1 MDMNGSVNRKSLRDI
16 SLNISEEEYRAD
28 PALSYS
34 TLARY
39 EREGFNNLDKLFDKI
54 ETPSLTFG
62 ASVDALITGGQEEFD
77 ERFMVAEFPS
87 TPDSI
92 TKMVKSLF
100 SQYGD
105 SYRSLIT
112 IPDGVII
119 KETEYQSYQMNWKP
133 ETRAK
138 VIKEKGADYYNLLFI
153 AGDRCIIN
161 TQTYQDI
168 VDAVKALK
176 ESEATKFYFAED
188 NPFEPNIER
197 LYQLKFKTVLNDI
210 PYRCMFDELLV
221 DYEKKKILPIDLKT
235 SSTNDREWD
244 FPKHYLHWGYQIQNR
259 LYVRIL
265 KDVLSKDDYFKD
277 FEIYPYRDIIVVRK
291 SNTPLVWEIPFT
303 FSYGDLIFGKHSD
316 IILRDPED
324 LGKELYEYLNS
335 RTKVPKGIREN
346 DLNSMELW
354 LNTL

>member
-1 MDMNGSVNRKSLRDI
+1 MNRKSLRDI
-16 SLNISEEEYRAD
+16 SWNVSEKTYRED

-39 EREGFNNLDKLFDKI
+39 EREGFNNLDKLFDRL

-62 ASVDALITGGQEEFD
+62 SAVDSIITGGQEEFD

-105 SYRSLIT
+105 SYRSLIA
-112 IPDGVII
+112 IPNDAII

-153 AGDRCIIN
+153 AGSKTILD
-161 TQTYQDI
+161 TQTYQD
-168 VDAVKALK
+168 VCNAVRALK
-176 ESEATKFYFAED
+176 ESKSTQFYFAED
-188 NPFEPNIER
+188 NPFEPDIER
-197 LYQLKFKTVLNDI
+197 FYQLKFKACLEGI
-210 PYRCMFDELLV
+210 EYRCMFDELVIFHDTKEIQPL
-221 DYEKKKILPIDLKT
+221 DLKT
-235 SSTNDREWD
+235 SCKRLDREWD
-244 FPKHYLHWGYQIQNR
+244 FPSHYIEWSYEIQNR

-265 KDVLSKDDYFKD
+265 QDVISKDEYFKD
-277 FEIYPYRDIIVVRK
+277 FKILPYKDIIIFRG
-291 SNTPLVWEIPFT
+291 SDTPLVWDIPFT
-303 FSYGDLIFGKHSD
+303 FKRGTLYFGKNKQ
-316 IILRDPED
+316 IEMRDPED
-324 LGKELYEYLNS
+324 IGKELSFYLTSRPKVPMGISETGPNDLRKYLN
-335 RTKVPKGIREN
+335 
-346 DLNSMELW
+346 LL
-354 LNTL
+354 

>member
-1 MDMNGSVNRKSLRDI
+1 MNRKSLKDI
-16 SLNISEEEYRAD
+16 SWSVSEETYRAD

-62 ASVDALITGGQEEFD
+62 SAVDSIITGGQEEFD

-105 SYRSLIT
+105 SYRSLVT
-112 IPDGVII
+112 IPDDAII

-153 AGDRCIIN
+153 AGSKTILD
-161 TQTYQDI
+161 TQTYQDVCNA
-168 VDAVKALK
+168 VDALK
-176 ESEATKFYFAED
+176 TSEATKFYFAD
-188 NPFEPNIER
+188 NNPFEPNIER
-197 LYQLKFKTVLNDI
+197 FYQLKFKATLNGID
-210 PYRCMFDELLV
+210 YRCMFDELVIFHDTKEIQPL
-221 DYEKKKILPIDLKT
+221 DLKT
-235 SSTNDREWD
+235 SCKRLDREWN
-244 FPKHYLHWGYQIQNR
+244 FPTHYVEWNYQMQNR

-265 KDVLSKDDYFKD
+265 QEVISKDEYFKD
-277 FEIYPYRDIIVVRK
+277 FKILPYKDIIIFRG
-291 SNTPLVWEIPFT
+291 SGTPLVWDIPFT
-303 FSYGDLIFGKHSD
+303 FERGTLYFGKNNQ
-316 IILRDPED
+316 IEMRDPED
-324 LGKELYEYLNS
+324 IGKELSSYLTS
-335 RTKVPKGIREN
+335 RPKVPIGISETGPN
-346 DLNSMELW
+346 DLREW

>member
-1 MDMNGSVNRKSLRDI
+1 MERKSLRSI
-16 SLNISEEEYRAD
+16 SWDVSEETYRAD

-39 EREGFNNLDKLFDKI
+39 EREGFNNLDKLFDRL

-62 ASVDALITGGQEEFD
+62 SAVDSIITGGQEEFD

-112 IPDGVII
+112 IPDDAII

-153 AGDRCIIN
+153 AGSKTILD
-161 TQTYQDI
+161 TQTYQD
-168 VDAVKALK
+168 VCNAVRALK
-176 ESEATKFYFAED
+176 ESKSTQFYFAED
-188 NPFEPNIER
+188 NPFEPDIER
-197 LYQLKFKTVLNDI
+197 FYQLKFKAYLGGI
-210 PYRCMFDELLV
+210 EYRCMSDLLV
-221 DYEKKKILPIDLKT
+221 CDSRNKIIYPIDLKT
-235 SSTNDREWD
+235 SSHTEWD
-244 FPKHYLHWGYQIQNR
+244 FYKSFIDWLYAIQAR
-259 LYVRIL
+259 LYWRIIRDNL
-265 KDVLSKDDYFKD
+265 NRDEYFKD
-277 FEIYPYRDIIVVRK
+277 FKLADYKFIVVNRK
-291 SNTPLVWEIPFT
+291 TLTPLVWEFKDT
-303 FSYGDLIFGKHSD
+303 TTLGTLYYGKNKQIEM
-316 IILRDPED
+316 RDPED
-324 LGKELYEYLNS
+324 IGKELSSYLTS
-335 RTKVPKGIREN
+335 RPKVPMGISETGPN
-346 DLNSMELW
+346 DLREW
-354 LNTL
+354 LNKI

>member
-1 MDMNGSVNRKSLRDI
+1 MNRKSLKDV
-16 SLNISEEEYRAD
+16 SWSVSEETYRAD

-39 EREGFNNLDKLFDKI
+39 EREGFNNLDKLFDRI

-62 ASVDALITGGQEEFD
+62 SAVDSIITGGQEEFE

-112 IPDGVII
+112 IPDDAII

-153 AGDRCIIN
+153 AGNKTILD
-161 TQTYQDI
+161 TQTYQD
-168 VDAVKALK
+168 VCNAVRALK
-176 ESEATKFYFAED
+176 ESKSTQFYFAED
-188 NPFEPNIER
+188 NPFEPDIER
-197 LYQLKFKTVLNDI
+197 FYQLKFKANLNGID
-210 PYRCMFDELLV
+210 YRCMFDELV
-221 DYEKKKILPIDLKT
+221 IFHDTKKIQPLDLKT
-235 SSTNDREWD
+235 SCKKLDREWD
-244 FPKHYLHWGYQIQNR
+244 FPTHYIEWNYQLQNR

-265 KDVLSKDDYFKD
+265 QDVISKDEYFKD
-277 FEIYPYRDIIVVRK
+277 FKILPYKDIIIFK
-291 SNTPLVWEIPFT
+291 GSDTPLVWDIPFT
-303 FSYGDLIFGKHSD
+303 FEKGALYFGKNKQ
-316 IILRDPED
+316 IEMKDPED
-324 LGKELYEYLNS
+324 IGKELSSYLTS
-335 RTKVPKGIREN
+335 RPKVPIGISETGPN
-346 DLNSMELW
+346 DLREW
-354 LNTL
+354 LNKI

>member
-1 MDMNGSVNRKSLRDI
+1 MKSLYDI
-16 SLNISEEEYRAD
+16 SWQVSEEGYRAD

-62 ASVDALITGGQEEFD
+62 SAVDSLITGGQEEFD
-77 ERFMVAEFPS
+77 ERFIVAEFPS

-92 TKMVKSLF
+92 IKIVKSLF

-112 IPDGVII
+112 IPDDAII

-153 AGDRCIIN
+153 AGSKTILD
-161 TQTYQDI
+161 TQTYQDVCNA
-168 VDAVKALK
+168 VDALK
-176 ESEATKFYFAED
+176 TSEATKFYFAD
-188 NPFEPNIER
+188 NNPFEPNIER
-197 LYQLKFKTVLNDI
+197 FYQLKFKATLNGID
-210 PYRCMFDELLV
+210 YRCMFDELVVFSDTKEIQPL
-221 DYEKKKILPIDLKT
+221 DLKT
-235 SSTNDREWD
+235 SCKKLDREWD
-244 FPKHYLHWGYQIQNR
+244 FPSHYIEWSYQIQNR

-265 KDVLSKDDYFKD
+265 QDVISKDEYFKD
-277 FEIYPYRDIIVVRK
+277 FKILPYKDIIIFRG
-291 SNTPLVWEIPFT
+291 SDTPLVWDIPFT
-303 FSYGDLIFGKHSD
+303 FEKGTLCFGKNKQ
-316 IILRDPED
+316 IEMRDPED
-324 LGKELYEYLNS
+324 IGKELSYYLS
-335 RTKVPKGIREN
+335 SKPKVPNGIDEFCTN
-346 DLNSMELW
+346 NITEW
-354 LNTL
+354 LNKL